1 MEEWVGGLWDR
12 WISKAATRSYPDAAV
27 NLPEMTKTL
36 GVIFRALGGDPGLR
50 IQNAVSTQHG
60 GRRNWLE
67 RVAGTGFKAQ
77 VAGVDGASLRLPE
90 QIALFPEAALN
101 RELYL
106 WLAALAAHDVPNG
119 EAWIVRNQRA
129 TAVTLQRFPAL
140 SARYA
145 RLLAA
150 TLALRPLPDSLPADE
165 AAQERAIRAALQE
178 PGSVDQLPPL
188 VRKGAKAVLAVPL
201 WLYPLPDSSG
211 QSRTPQH
218 QDSGDGAAAEAEQ
231 RKRHQAEQVEAPES
245 KHGMLLMF
253 RAESLLS
260 WAEYIKVN
268 RSQDDDFDPNAGA
281 AADDMDKLSVMQ
293 DGERVASRVRF
304 DLDLPA
310 AGEDDEMVG
319 EGIALPEWDCRGQR
333 YRPAY
338 CRLQY
343 MESRHVAPQPLP
355 EHLRAQARRLRSQF
369 AALAP
374 ARRWLKAQ
382 PDGVELDID
391 AWVRVQADRQA
402 GVQGDASRI
411 YQAQVQQERDLACLV
426 LADLSL
432 STDAHANDHQ
442 KVVDVIR
449 DSLMLFAEA
458 LGETGDRFA
467 LYGFS
472 SLKRGHVR
480 FHELKAFERPYD
492 DLARGRVHAIRPGY
506 YTRLGAAI
514 RQSTALLAKQ
524 PCKQRLLLI
533 LSDGKPHD
541 LDLYEGRYGIED
553 TRQSI
558 HEAREQGI
566 RPFCVTIDREGA
578 SYLPHVFGAHGF
590 TLLRRADELSQRLP
604 LLYAQLTRD

>member
-12 WISKAATRSYPDAAV
+12 WITKAALRTHPEAAV
-27 NLPEMTKTL
+27 NLSEMTKTL
-36 GVIFRALGGDPGLR
+36 GVIFRVFGGDPGLR
-50 IQNAVSTQHG
+50 VQNAVATSHG

-67 RVAGTGFKAQ
+67 RVAGSGLKLPT
-77 VAGVDGASLRLPE
+77 AGLDGASLRLPE
-90 QIALFPEAALN
+90 QIAIFPDKALN

-106 WLAALAAHDVPNG
+106 WLAAMAAHDVPNG

-140 SARYA
+140 AARYQ

-150 TLALRPLPDSLPADE
+150 TLSLRPLPETLPPDE
-165 AAQERAIRAALQE
+165 AAQETAIRAALQE
-178 PGSVDQLPPL
+178 AGSVANLPPL
-188 VRKGAKAVLAVPL
+188 TRKAAKKPQPVPL
-201 WLYPLPDSSG
+201 WLYPLAESMG
-211 QSRTPQH
+211 ASRSLQH
-218 QDSGDGAAAEAEQ
+218 QESAEGGAAETEN
-231 RKRHQAEQVEAPES
+231 KRHQAERVEAPES
-245 KHGMLLMF
+245 QHGMLLMF

-268 RSQDDDFDPNAGA
+268 RSQDDDPDPQAGA
-281 AADDMDKLSVMQ
+281 AAEDMEKLSLMQ

-310 AGEDDEMVG
+310 AAEDDEMVG

-333 YRPAY
+333 YREAY

-343 MESRHVAPQPLP
+343 MASRDVTPQPLP

-374 ARRWLKAQ
+374 NRRWLKAQ
-382 PDGVELDID
+382 PEGVELDID
-391 AWVRVQADRQA
+391 AWVRNCADWQA

-432 STDAHANDHQ
+432 STDASANNEQ
-442 KVVDVIR
+442 KVIDVIR

-480 FHELKAFERPYD
+480 FHELKAFEKPYD
-492 DLARGRVHAIRPGY
+492 ALARGRVAAIRPGY

-541 LDLYEGRYGIED
+541 LDIYEGRYGIED
-553 TRQSI
+553 TRKSI
-558 HEAREQGI
+558 QEAREQGL
-566 RPFCVTIDREGA
+566 RPFCVTIDRDAA
-578 SYLPHVFGAHGF
+578 SYLPHVFGAQGF
-590 TLLRRADELSQRLP
+590 TLLHRADQLSQRLP
-604 LLYAQLTRD
+604 MLYAQLTRD

>member
-1 MEEWVGGLWDR
+1 MEEWVGSLWDR
-12 WISKAATRSYPDAAV
+12 WITKAATRTYPAAAV
-27 NLPEMTKTL
+27 QLSDITKTL
-36 GVIFRALGGDPGLR
+36 GVVFRALGGDPGLR
-50 IQNAVSTQHG
+50 VQNAVALQHG
-60 GRRNWLE
+60 GRRNLLE
-67 RVAGTGFKAQ
+67 RISGTGFKAQ
-77 VAGVDGASLRLPE
+77 SAGLDGSSLRLPE
-90 QIALFPEAALN
+90 QIAIFPERSLN
-101 RELYL
+101 HELYL

-140 SARYA
+140 TARYL
-145 RLLAA
+145 RLVEV
-150 TLALRPLPDSLPADE
+150 TLALRPLPASLPADE
-165 AAQERAIRAALQE
+165 AAQETAVRAALQQ
-178 PGSVDQLPPL
+178 PGSVGCLPEL
-188 VRKGAKAVLAVPL
+188 RRQTAKAVQAVPL
-201 WLYPLPDSSG
+201 WLYPLAGGLG

-218 QDSGDGAAAEAEQ
+218 QESGDGATADNKPQ
-231 RKRHQAEQVEAPES
+231 RHQAEQVEAPASE
-245 KHGMLLMF
+245 HGMLLMF

-268 RSQDDDFDPNAGA
+268 RSQDDDPDPNAGA
-281 AADDMDKLSVMQ
+281 AAEDMDKLSIMQ

-310 AGEDDEMVG
+310 AEEDDAMVG
-319 EGIALPEWDCRGQR
+319 EGIPLPEWDCRSQS
-333 YRPAY
+333 YRDGY

-343 MESRHVAPQPLP
+343 MESREVSPIPLP
-355 EHLRAQARRLRSQF
+355 EHLRPQARRLRSQF

-374 ARRWLKAQ
+374 TRRWLKAQ

-391 AWVRVQADRQA
+391 AWVRTQADHRA
-402 GVQGDASRI
+402 GSRGDASRI

-432 STDAHANDHQ
+432 STDASANNQQ

-480 FHELKAFERPYD
+480 FHELKSFERRYD
-492 DLARGRVHAIRPGY
+492 DLARGRVQAIRPGY

-514 RQSTALLAKQ
+514 RQSTSLLAKQ